1 MTARWI
7 RFFTSA
13 KGSRPIGI
21 GAGRG
26 TDAQVLVINDL
37 LGLNEKVPKFAKA
50 YTDLRK
56 TITTAVEGFVADVE
70 TGAFPDEEH
79 TYS

>member
-1 MTARWI
+1 
-7 RFFTSA
+7 
-13 KGSRPIGI
+13 
-21 GAGRG
+21 
-26 TDAQVLVINDL
+26 VINDL

-50 YTDLRK
+50 YTDLRQ
-56 TITTAVEGFVADVE
+56 TITTAVERFVADVE

>member
-1 MTARWI
+1 
-7 RFFTSA
+7 
-13 KGSRPIGI
+13 
-21 GAGRG
+21 
-26 TDAQVLVINDL
+26 VLVINDL

-50 YTDLRK
+50 YTDLRQ